1 MKWFESESC
10 TFPRGWHATG
20 VHCGIK
26 KTSAADLALLISDR
40 PAAVGGVFTT
50 NAVRAACVEW
60 NELMLRAS
68 PSEIRGIVI
77 NSGNANAVTG
87 AAGVRDNKFMATE
100 TSRLLGCRPEQI
112 LVGSTGVI
120 GVPLPMLNVASG
132 IRSAH
137 TALHVNGGLAAAQAI
152 MTTDTTVK
160 HVGMQSAS
168 GCKIGAMA
176 KGAGMI
182 HPNMATMIC
191 VLTTDAIISA
201 DILQKITSEVAAK
214 TFNRISIDGDT
225 STNDMFVIMANG
237 ASGIEPE
244 PRKFA
249 GELELVALSLAKK
262 IVRDAEGASRIV
274 EIRIANARTENEAQT
289 VARTI
294 STSLLFKTALFG
306 ADPNWGRV
314 LAAAGRAGVPLEMSR
329 LSLSFAGIKV
339 LENGEVLSFDEAAA
353 HEQLK
358 RPEVVLEL
366 DLGLGECSGC
376 AWTSDL
382 THEYININSS
392 YRT

>member
-1 MKWFESESC
+1 MKWYDEESC
-10 TFPRGWHATG
+10 TFPVGWQASG

-26 KTSAADLALLISDR
+26 KSTAADLALVVSDR
-40 PAAVGGVFTT
+40 PAVVGGVFTT
-50 NAVRAACVEW
+50 NTVRAACIEW
-60 NELMLRAS
+60 NEALLRYS
-68 PSEIRGIVI
+68 PADIRGIVI

-87 AAGVRDNKFMATE
+87 TVGVRDNKFMATE
-100 TSRLLGCRPEQI
+100 TARLLECRPDQI

-120 GVPLPMLNVASG
+120 GVPLPMLNVANG

-137 TALHVNGGLAAAQAI
+137 SALDCTGGMAAAKAI
-152 MTTDTTVK
+152 LTTDTTLK
-160 HVGMQSAS
+160 HVAMQGAS
-168 GCKIGAMA
+168 GCRIGAMA

-191 VLTTDAIISA
+191 VLTTDAVISA
-201 DILQKITSEVAAK
+201 DVLQKITSEVAAK
-214 TFNRISIDGDT
+214 TFNCISIDGDT
-225 STNDMFVIMANG
+225 STNDMFVVLANG

-244 PRKFA
+244 LQQFA
-249 GELELVALSLAKK
+249 EELRLVALTLAKK

-274 EIRIANARTENEAQT
+274 EIRVLNARTESEAQT

-314 LAAAGRAGVPLEMSR
+314 LAAAGRAGVTLEMSK
-329 LSLSFAGIKV
+329 LSLSFAGINV
-339 LENGEVLSFDEAAA
+339 LENGEALSFDEAAA

-366 DLGLGECSGC
+366 DLGLGECAGF

-382 THEYININSS
+382 THEYITINSS